1 MAVSR
6 WGGLKW
12 FTVKVYLGG
21 SVERGCELQGSEDV
35 KRKMMKYRDRVNW
48 AEELRRFLIS
58 RVEEL
63 ERRENLERV
72 VEGLG
77 KTGSV
82 PRGFSAGSVG
92 EDRDSG

>member
-1 MAVSR
+1 MSEVVS
-6 WGGLKW
+6 
-12 FTVKVYLGG
+12 FKVP
-21 SVERGCELQGSEDV
+21 RDV

-72 VEGLG
+72 VEGLR

-82 PRGFSAGSVG
+82 PRGFSAGSVR